1 MTTAT
6 ASPVSSESTSDAP
19 TVNVAAYLFVT
30 LADLPRRREELQEL
44 TQRLDLKGTIL
55 LSEEGIN
62 LFIAGTRDAVDE
74 LLSFLRSDPLLARL
88 TVKESF
94 SDRQPFS
101 RMLVKL
107 KKEII
112 AFGIDEIDPRKVTA
126 PYLPARQLK
135 QWLDEGRPLTL
146 LDTRN
151 DYEVKVGTF
160 RNSLPIGVD
169 SFRDFPAAVRALPE
183 ELKDQ
188 PIVTFCTGGIRCEKA
203 APFML
208 SEGFREVY
216 QLDGGILKYFE
227 ECGGD
232 YYDGDCF
239 VFDQRVALDP
249 QLRETAVE
257 QCFACLAPLTVD
269 DQQSPQYVPGESCP
283 HCYREVDEQQATL
296 LALRH
301 EQLRQAT
308 TPLPGSVPY
317 DNFRPINV
325 PERFAGATLIDF
337 LTDRFPNTSRDEWL
351 DLIVAGRVV
360 ARAAG
365 GRPAARR
372 RQRAQQNLATEP
384 LDPNRIVREGER
396 FDHLTSANVEPD
408 VNADI
413 RILYEDDSIVVV
425 NKPAPLPMHAC
436 GRFNRN
442 SLQSILDTVYAPQRL
457 RAAHRL
463 DAATS
468 GVVLHSRSRSVAR
481 QVQPQFEQRRVVKI
495 YIARVAG
502 HPDEDEFVCD
512 APIAASTQPG
522 GLRNT
527 DQNGLHA
534 ETRFRVL
541 QRCDD
546 GSSLVEVRPITGRTN
561 QIRIHLWS
569 LGLPVCGDS
578 YYLPDRALG
587 TNDTPDV
594 DAKPLCLH
602 ARSLTFEHSD
612 TGETLTFEAPLPEWA
627 RD

>member
-6 ASPVSSESTSDAP
+6 ASPASCESTPEGSI
-19 TVNVAAYLFVT
+19 VNIAAYLFVT
-30 LADLPRRREELQEL
+30 LDDLPRRREELQEL
-44 TQRLDLKGTIL
+44 THRLNLKGTIL

-62 LFIAGTRDAVDE
+62 LFIAGSRDSIDE
-74 LLSFLRSDPLLARL
+74 LLSVLRSDPLLAEL
-88 TVKESF
+88 AVKESF

-112 AFGIDEIDPRKVTA
+112 VFGIDEIDPRKVTA
-126 PYLPARQLK
+126 PYLPAKQLK

-160 RNSLPIGVD
+160 ENALPIGVD
-169 SFRDFPAAVRALPE
+169 HFRDFPDAVRALPD

-208 SEGFREVY
+208 REGFREVY

-232 YYDGDCF
+232 HYDGDCF

-257 QCFACLAPLTVD
+257 QCFACLAPLTID

-283 HCYREVDEQQATL
+283 HCYREINEQQAAL
-296 LALRH
+296 LELRH

-308 TPLPGSVPY
+308 SPLPGSVPY

-351 DLIVAGRVV
+351 ELIAAGRVV
-360 ARAAG
+360 ARDAG
-365 GRPAARR
+365 GSPAARR
-372 RQRAQQNLATEP
+372 RRRAQQEGSPEP
-384 LDPNRIVREGER
+384 LDPNRTVREGER
-396 FDHLTSANVEPD
+396 FDHLTPATVEPD
-408 VNADI
+408 VNVDI

-425 NKPAPLPMHAC
+425 NKPAPLPMHPC

-442 SLQSILDTVYAPQRL
+442 TLQSILDTIFAPQRL

-463 DAATS
+463 DAGTS
-468 GVVLHSRSRSVAR
+468 GVVVHSRSRTIAR
-481 QVQPQFEQRRVVKI
+481 QLQPQFEWRRVGKI
-495 YIARVAG
+495 YIARVTG
-502 HPDEDEFVCD
+502 HSDEDDFVCTE
-512 APIAASTQPG
+512 PIAASTQPG

-527 DQNGLHA
+527 DQDGLSA

-546 GSSLVEVRPITGRTN
+546 GTILIEARPITGRTN

-578 YYLPDRALG
+578 FYLANGELG
-587 TNDTPDV
+587 SNDTPDIGTT
-594 DAKPLCLH
+594 PLCLH
-602 ARSLTFEHSD
+602 ARSLTFEHPT
-612 TGETLTFEAPLPEWA
+612 TGETVTFEAPLPEWA
-627 RD
+627 RA